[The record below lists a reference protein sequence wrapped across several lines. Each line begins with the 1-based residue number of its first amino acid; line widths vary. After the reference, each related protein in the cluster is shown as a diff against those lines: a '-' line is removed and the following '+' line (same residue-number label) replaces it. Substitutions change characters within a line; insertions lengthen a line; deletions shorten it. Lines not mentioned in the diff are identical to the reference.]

1 MRCLDTGSTAPAPA
15 RADCLHAFA
24 RGPALIALAL
34 AGALFGAACAGEG
47 GGPDDGETDGD
58 EADAGPTIE
67 LAPLRMRRLLDRQYV
82 NSVRALLGEEV
93 ASVAAPPENLISHGF
108 EAIGAAE
115 VKLPAL
121 SVKRYEESARA
132 IGEQAILDL
141 RVLAPYME
149 CEPSGPDDAACMTQF
164 VESFGRRALRRPL
177 EPDEVERYTELG
189 VATAADFASF
199 YAGVSHVI
207 SAALQS
213 PSFLYQIE
221 VGEADPDDPT
231 RRRLTGYEM
240 ATRLSFFL
248 LDTTPSNELLDM
260 AESGAL
266 ADAEGVRAA
275 AEEMLQEDAAR
286 GALAAY
292 YEERFRLR
300 SLVGLSKDPKT
311 YPIYNQEL
319 AAAMRQ
325 EALELLAHIVWEE
338 DLDYRE
344 LFTARYAFVNAD
356 LAELYG
362 VEPPEDP
369 EAFERRELP
378 AEGGRM
384 GVLGQAGFLALHA
397 HPRLTSPTRRGRF
410 VIERLLCTDVPPP
423 PPDVNPLLPEDPG
436 RPETMRQ
443 KLSRHMEDEACAGC
457 HKMMDP
463 VGLGLEHFDAIGGF
477 RPDDR
482 GMALDVSGE
491 IADVGPFEG
500 LAGLAELLVS
510 LPSLDTCWV
519 RNLYRHATAHVE
531 GAYELPLIEE
541 LSGSF
546 AQSGHRVRQLLID
559 LVSGPGFRYAA
570 AQEEE

>member
-1 MRCLDTGSTAPAPA
+1 MAV
-15 RADCLHAFA
+15 
-24 RGPALIALAL
+24 LAL
-34 AGALFGAACAGEG
+34 ASTLLGAACSG
-47 GGPDDGETDGD
+47 GGKEGDSGDDEGE
-58 EADAGPTIE
+58 EVDAGPTTE

-82 NSVRALLGEEV
+82 NSVRALFGEEV

-121 SVKRYEESARA
+121 AVKRYEESARA

-141 RVLAPYME
+141 GVLAPYME

-164 VESFGRRALRRPL
+164 VERFGRRALRRPL
-177 EPDEVERYTELG
+177 EAEEVERYVALG
-189 VATAADFASF
+189 VATAGDFASF

-221 VGEADPDDPT
+221 VGEPDPDDPA
-231 RRRLTGYEM
+231 RLRLTGYEM

-248 LDTTPSNELLDM
+248 LDTTPSDELLDM

-275 AEEMLQEDAAR
+275 AEEMLGEDAAR

-292 YEERFRLR
+292 YEERFKLR
-300 SLVGLSKDPKT
+300 SLVGLSKDPET
-311 YPIYNQEL
+311 YPTFNAEL

-325 EALELLAHIVWEE
+325 EALELLEHIVWEE
-338 DLDYRE
+338 DVDYRE

-362 VEPPEDP
+362 LEPPEDP

-378 AEGGRM
+378 ADGGRM

-410 VIERLLCTDVPPP
+410 VLERLLCTDVPPP

-436 RPETMRQ
+436 RPETMRD

-457 HKMMDP
+457 HKLMDP
-463 VGLGLEHFDAIGGF
+463 VGLGLEHFDGIGAF

-482 GMALDVSGE
+482 GMPLDVSGE
-491 IADVGPFEG
+491 IADVGPFDG

-531 GAYELPLIEE
+531 GGYELPLIEE

-559 LVSGPGFRYAA
+559 LVASPGFRYAA
-570 AQEEE
+570 VQEEE